1 MSDIEEHRKKIK
13 EITLEMIKLLKTRTD
28 IAKQIG
34 DAKASLGMTVTDEE
48 REDEL
53 RTQVAKLCK
62 EIDLDQSTASKFL
75 NLLLNESVKVQSDN
89 KQTHLSVFL
98 KAKAL
103 EEEGKKIIHLEVGE
117 PDFKPPEGVKI
128 ALAEVYNKGYG
139 KYGPAKGI
147 TELREVLIP
156 GNYFLPSSSYS
167 ASIENVLVCPGA
179 RFAVYLAINT
189 LLNPGDEIIVIE
201 PAWPAYKDGALNA
214 GIKVRT
220 IKTTLE
226 TKWEPSVEQ
235 INNTI
240 NENTKMI
247 VLNYPNNPTGKI
259 LPRKLLDSIVQ
270 TAKEH
275 DLYILSDE
283 IYEYYYTD
291 GDLKA
296 PDIWTEYGYEKTI
309 VTKSFSKSYAMTGY
323 RIGWVI
329 AEPSIIEKM
338 SKLQALSL
346 TNVSEPI
353 QYVALK
359 AMTSTRSQGRMEINP
374 ATARICFTGSSYV
387 GDNADLVRSRLE
399 ALVKIAKDIGLEFV
413 EPDGAMYLF
422 AKTKYKDF
430 DATKFSEKLL
440 EHGVAIAPGE
450 GFGDYKEFFRITA
463 IDETRLK
470 EGMIIL
476 DTILKESYE

>member
-1 MSDIEEHRKKIK
+1 MSDIEEHRKKIE

-28 IAKQIG
+28 IAKKIG

-48 REDEL
+48 REDAL
-53 RTQVAKLCK
+53 RNQVTKLCK
-62 EIDLDQSTASKFL
+62 EIDLDQSTALKFL
-75 NLLLNESVKVQSDN
+75 NFLFNESVKVQSYN

-103 EEEGKKIIHLEVGE
+103 EEQGKKIIHLEVGE
-117 PDFKPPEGVKI
+117 PDFKPPEEVKT
-128 ALAEVYNKGYG
+128 ALEEVYDKGYG

-147 TELREVLIP
+147 TELRKNLAIAGMSGDVSE
-156 GNYFLPSSSYS
+156 
-167 ASIENVLVCPGA
+167 ENIMVCPGA
-179 RFAVYLAINT
+179 RFAVYLAITT

-201 PAWPAYKDGALNA
+201 PAWPAYKDCALNA

-226 TKWEPSVEQ
+226 TRWEPSIDQ
-235 INNTI
+235 INNAI

-247 VLNYPNNPTGKI
+247 ILNYPNNPTGKT
-259 LPRKLLDSIVQ
+259 LPEKLLDDIIQ

-275 DLYILSDE
+275 DLYVLSDE
-283 IYEYYYTD
+283 IYSNMQHGPAFCDSVVKYN
-291 GDLKA
+291 
-296 PDIWTEYGYEKTI
+296 YEKSI
-309 VTKSFSKSYAMTGY
+309 ITKSFSKSHAMTGY
-323 RIGWVI
+323 RIGYAI

-353 QYVALK
+353 QYVALQ
-359 AMTSTRSQGRMEINP
+359 ALGFDTSES
-374 ATARICFTGSSYV
+374 
-387 GDNADLVRSRLE
+387 ADIIRSRLNMLKE
-399 ALVKIAKDIGLEFV
+399 SAKNIGLEFI
-413 EPDGAMYLF
+413 EPDGAMFLF
-422 AKTKYKDF
+422 ARTKHKNF

-440 EHGVAIAPGE
+440 EYGVAIAPGE

-463 IDETRLK
+463 IDETKLM
-470 EGMIIL
+470 EGMTIL
-476 DTILKESYE
+476 DTVMKSNQ

>member
-1 MSDIEEHRKKIK
+1 MSDIEEHRKKIE

-48 REDEL
+48 REDAL

-62 EIDLDQSTASKFL
+62 EIDLDQSTALKFL

-117 PDFKPPEGVKI
+117 PDFKPPKEVKT
-128 ALAEVYNKGYG
+128 ALAEVYDKGYG
-139 KYGPAKGI
+139 KYGSAKGI
-147 TELREVLIP
+147 TELRTAL
-156 GNYFLPSSSYS
+156 
-167 ASIENVLVCPGA
+167 ASKNQIESKENIMICPGA
-179 RFAVYLAINT
+179 RFAVYLAITT
-189 LLNPGDEIIVIE
+189 LLNPSDEIIVIE
-201 PAWPAYKDGALNA
+201 PAWPAYKDCALNA
-214 GIKVRT
+214 GIKVRI

-226 TKWEPSVEQ
+226 TRWEPSIDQ
-235 INNTI
+235 INNAI
-240 NENTKMI
+240 NGNTKMI
-247 VLNYPNNPTGKI
+247 VLNYPNNPTGQI
-259 LPRKLLDSIVQ
+259 LPDELLDSIIQ

-275 DLYILSDE
+275 NLYVLSDE
-283 IYEYYYTD
+283 IYSEYAAQSVTSV
-291 GDLKA
+291 LKYNYQKS
-296 PDIWTEYGYEKTI
+296 II
-309 VTKSFSKSYAMTGY
+309 TKSFSKSHAMTGF
-323 RIGWVI
+323 RIGYVI
-329 AEPSIIEKM
+329 AEPTIIDKM

-353 QYVALK
+353 QYVALQ
-359 AMTSTRSQGRMEINP
+359 A
-374 ATARICFTGSSYV
+374 
-387 GDNADLVRSRLE
+387 LE
-399 ALVKIAKDIGLEFV
+399 ADISENTSIISSRMSVLITCAKHSGLKFSV
-413 EPDGAMYLF
+413 PGGAMYLF

-440 EHGVAIAPGE
+440 ERGVAIAPGE

-463 IDETRLK
+463 IDESKLI
-470 EGMIIL
+470 EGMAIL
-476 DTILKESYE
+476 DTMLKESYE

>member
-1 MSDIEEHRKKIK
+1 MSDIEEHRKKI
-13 EITLEMIKLLKTRTD
+13 EEVTLEMIKLLKTRTD
-28 IAKQIG
+28 ISKKIG
-34 DAKASLGMTVTDEE
+34 NAKASLGMTVTDEE
-48 REDEL
+48 REDAL
-53 RTQVAKLCK
+53 RSQVTKLCK
-62 EIDLDQSTASKFL
+62 EIDLDQSTALKFL

-117 PDFKPPEGVKI
+117 PDFKPPEEVKT
-128 ALAEVYNKGYG
+128 ALAEVYDKGYG
-139 KYGPAKGI
+139 KYGPPKGI
-147 TELREVLIP
+147 TELRLALRSLHEID
-156 GNYFLPSSSYS
+156 GG
-167 ASIENVLVCPGA
+167 IERVMICPGG
-179 RFAVYLAINT
+179 RFAVYLAITT

-201 PAWPAYKDGALNA
+201 PTWPAYKDCALNA

-259 LPRKLLDSIVQ
+259 LPKKLLDSIIQ
-270 TAKEH
+270 TAREH
-275 DLYILSDE
+275 DLYVLSDE
-283 IYEYYYTD
+283 IYSEYSENPSSPETWVSVLSYDYKKSIITQ
-291 GDLKA
+291 
-296 PDIWTEYGYEKTI
+296 
-309 VTKSFSKSYAMTGY
+309 SFSKWKAMTGY
-323 RIGWVI
+323 RIGYAI
-329 AEPSIIEKM
+329 AEPSIIDKM
-338 SKLQALSL
+338 TKLQALSL

-353 QYVALK
+353 QYVALQ
-359 AMTSTRSQGRMEINP
+359 SL
-374 ATARICFTGSSYV
+374 
-387 GDNADLVRSRLE
+387 NADTHSFARKIRSRQKTLSDLAE
-399 ALVKIAKDIGLEFV
+399 NIGLEFI

-422 AKTKYKDF
+422 ARTKHKNF

-463 IDETRLK
+463 IDETKLK
-470 EGMIIL
+470 EGMTIL
-476 DTILKESYE
+476 DSILKEL

>member
-1 MSDIEEHRKKIK
+1 MSDIEEHRKKIE
-13 EITLEMIKLLKTRTD
+13 EITLEMIKLLKTRTN

-48 REDEL
+48 REDAL
-53 RTQVAKLCK
+53 RNQVTKLCK
-62 EIDLDQSTASKFL
+62 EIDLDQSTALKFL
-75 NLLLNESVKVQSDN
+75 NFLFNESVKVQSDN

-117 PDFKPPEGVKI
+117 PDFQPPKEVKT
-128 ALAEVYNKGYG
+128 ALEEVYDKGYG
-139 KYGPAKGI
+139 KYGSPKGI
-147 TELREVLIP
+147 TELRKAL
-156 GNYFLPSSSYS
+156 
-167 ASIENVLVCPGA
+167 ASRENCSEENIMVCPGA
-179 RFAVYLAINT
+179 RFAVYLAITT

-201 PAWPAYKDGALNA
+201 PAWPAYKDCALNA

-226 TKWEPSVEQ
+226 TEWEPTTEQ
-235 INNTI
+235 IDNAM

-259 LPRKLLDSIVQ
+259 IAKPTYHLLLQ
-270 TAKEH
+270 RAKQH
-275 DLYILSDE
+275 DLYVLSDE
-283 IYEYYYTD
+283 IYSDYTFSGLMD
-291 GDLKA
+291 MRIRD
-296 PDIWTEYGYEKTI
+296 YEKTI
-309 VTKSFSKSYAMTGY
+309 ITQSFSKSHAMTGY
-323 RIGWVI
+323 RIGWVV

-346 TNVSEPI
+346 TNISEPI
-353 QYVALK
+353 QYAALQALK
-359 AMTSTRSQGRMEINP
+359 ADTSENSKIIN
-374 ATARICFTGSSYV
+374 
-387 GDNADLVRSRLE
+387 SRLK
-399 ALVKIAKDIGLEFV
+399 ALIKSAKDIGLEFI

-422 AKTKYKDF
+422 AKTKHKNF

-463 IDETRLK
+463 IDETKLK
-470 EGMIIL
+470 EGMTIL
-476 DTILKESYE
+476 DTVMKSNQ

>member
-1 MSDIEEHRKKIK
+1 MSDIEEHRKKI
-13 EITLEMIKLLKTRTD
+13 EEVTLEMIKLLKTRTD

-48 REDEL
+48 REDAL

-75 NLLLNESVKVQSDN
+75 NLLLNESVKVQSDG

-117 PDFKPPEGVKI
+117 PDFKPPKEVKT
-128 ALAEVYNKGYG
+128 ALAEVYDKGYG
-139 KYGPAKGI
+139 KYGPPKGI
-147 TELREVLIP
+147 TELRKALVGWATSDDE
-156 GNYFLPSSSYS
+156 GETQDTE
-167 ASIENVLVCPGA
+167 ENIMVCPGA
-179 RFAVYLAINT
+179 RFAVYLAITT

-201 PAWPAYKDGALNA
+201 PAWPAYKDCALNA

-235 INNTI
+235 INNAI

-247 VLNYPNNPTGKI
+247 ILNSPNNPTGKV

-270 TAKEH
+270 TAKKH

-283 IYEYYYTD
+283 IYDEYFSNDNYAAD
-291 GDLKA
+291 WCSVS
-296 PDIWTEYGYEKTI
+296 IYGYEKSI
-309 VTKSFSKSYAMTGY
+309 VAKSFSKSWAMTGY
-323 RIGWVI
+323 RIGWIV
-329 AEPSIIEKM
+329 ADPSIIEKM

-353 QYVALK
+353 QYIALQALK
-359 AMTSTRSQGRMEINP
+359 ADTSENTKIIN
-374 ATARICFTGSSYV
+374 
-387 GDNADLVRSRLE
+387 SRLE
-399 ALVKIAKDIGLEFV
+399 ALIKIAKNIGLEFI

-463 IDETRLK
+463 IDETKLK
-470 EGMIIL
+470 EGMTIL
-476 DTILKESYE
+476 DSVLKESYE

>member
-1 MSDIEEHRKKIK
+1 MSDIEEHRKKI
-13 EITLEMIKLLKTRTD
+13 EAITLEMIKLLKTRTD

-34 DAKASLGMTVTDEE
+34 DAKANLGMTVTDEE
-48 REDEL
+48 REDAL
-53 RTQVAKLCK
+53 RTQVSKLCK
-62 EIDLDQSTASKFL
+62 EIDLDQSTGLKFL
-75 NLLLNESVKVQSDN
+75 NFLFNESVKVQSDN
-89 KQTHLSVFL
+89 KQTHLSMFL

-117 PDFKPPEGVKI
+117 PDFQPPKEVKT
-128 ALAEVYNKGYG
+128 ALAEVYDKGYG
-139 KYGPAKGI
+139 KYGPTKGI
-147 TELREVLIP
+147 TELRAALSIQEEVDI
-156 GNYFLPSSSYS
+156 GN
-167 ASIENVLVCPGA
+167 IMICPGA
-179 RFAVYLAINT
+179 RFAVYLAITT

-201 PAWPAYKDGALNA
+201 PAWPAYKDCALNA

-235 INNTI
+235 INNAI

-247 VLNYPNNPTGKI
+247 ILNYPNNPTGKT
-259 LPRKLLDSIVQ
+259 LPEKLLGSIIQ

-275 DLYILSDE
+275 NLYVLSDE
-283 IYEYYYTD
+283 IYENYYL
-291 GDLKA
+291 GENPKS
-296 PDIWTEYGYEKTI
+296 ISEYEDVKSI
-309 VTKSFSKSYAMTGY
+309 ITKSFSKSYAMTGY
-323 RIGWVI
+323 RIGWVV
-329 AEPSIIEKM
+329 AGSSMIEKM

-353 QYVALK
+353 QYVALQALK
-359 AMTSTRSQGRMEINP
+359 ADTSKNTEI
-374 ATARICFTGSSYV
+374 IK
-387 GDNADLVRSRLE
+387 SRLE
-399 ALVKIAKDIGLEFV
+399 ALVKSAKDIGLEFI

-440 EHGVAIAPGE
+440 ERGVAIAPGE

-476 DTILKESYE
+476 DAVLKESYE

>member
-1 MSDIEEHRKKIK
+1 MSDIEEHRKKI
-13 EITLEMIKLLKTRTD
+13 EEVTLEMIKLLKTRTD

-48 REDEL
+48 REDAL
-53 RTQVAKLCK
+53 RNQVTKLCK
-62 EIDLDQSTASKFL
+62 EIDLDQSTALKFL
-75 NLLLNESVKVQSDN
+75 NLLLNESVKVQSDG

-117 PDFKPPEGVKI
+117 PDFKPPKEVKT
-128 ALAEVYNKGYG
+128 ALAEVYDKGYG
-139 KYGPAKGI
+139 KYGSPKGI
-147 TELREVLIP
+147 KELVEALAIRNTVFGESVM
-156 GNYFLPSSSYS
+156 
-167 ASIENVLVCPGA
+167 VCPGA
-179 RFAVYLAINT
+179 RFAVYLAITT

-201 PAWPAYKDGALNA
+201 PSWPAYKDCALNA

-226 TKWEPSVEQ
+226 TRWEPSIDQ
-235 INNTI
+235 IKNAI

-247 VLNYPNNPTGKI
+247 VLNYPNNPTGKV
-259 LPRKLLDSIVQ
+259 LPEKLLVNIFQ

-275 DLYILSDE
+275 DLYVLSDE
-283 IYEYYYTD
+283 IYSEYTNHDWTSVLTYT
-291 GDLKA
+291 
-296 PDIWTEYGYEKTI
+296 YEKSI
-309 VTKSFSKSYAMTGY
+309 VTKSFSKSHAMTGY
-323 RIGWVI
+323 RIGYVI
-329 AEPSIIEKM
+329 AEPSIIDKM
-338 SKLQALSL
+338 SKLQALTL

-353 QYVALK
+353 QYIALQALK
-359 AMTSTRSQGRMEINP
+359 ADTSENTKIIN
-374 ATARICFTGSSYV
+374 
-387 GDNADLVRSRLE
+387 SRLE
-399 ALVKIAKDIGLEFV
+399 ALIKIAKDIGLEFV

-422 AKTKYKDF
+422 AKTKYKNF

-463 IDETRLK
+463 IDETRLM
-470 EGMIIL
+470 EGMTIL
-476 DTILKESYE
+476 DTMLKESYE

>member
-1 MSDIEEHRKKIK
+1 
-13 EITLEMIKLLKTRTD
+13 
-28 IAKQIG
+28 
-34 DAKASLGMTVTDEE
+34 
-48 REDEL
+48 
-53 RTQVAKLCK
+53 
-62 EIDLDQSTASKFL
+62 
-75 NLLLNESVKVQSDN
+75 
-89 KQTHLSVFL
+89 L

-117 PDFKPPEGVKI
+117 PDFKPPKEVKT
-128 ALAEVYNKGYG
+128 ALAEVYDKGYG

-147 TELREVLIP
+147 TELRKDLAVIEQSELEDDARFVLSDNIM
-156 GNYFLPSSSYS
+156 
-167 ASIENVLVCPGA
+167 ICPGA
-179 RFAVYLAINT
+179 RFAVYLAITT

-201 PAWPAYKDGALNA
+201 PAWPAYKDCALNA

-226 TKWEPSVEQ
+226 TKWEPSIDQ
-235 INNTI
+235 INNAI

-247 VLNYPNNPTGKI
+247 ILNYPNNPTGKI
-259 LPRKLLDSIVQ
+259 LSDELLDSIIQ

-275 DLYILSDE
+275 DLYVLSDE
-283 IYEYYYTD
+283 IYEKYYNDRHYWAKQVWIYD
-291 GDLKA
+291 
-296 PDIWTEYGYEKTI
+296 YEKII
-309 VTKSFSKSYAMTGY
+309 VTKSFSKSHAMTGY

-353 QYVALK
+353 QYVALQALK
-359 AMTSTRSQGRMEINP
+359 VDTSENTEI
-374 ATARICFTGSSYV
+374 IK
-387 GDNADLVRSRLE
+387 SRLD
-399 ALVKIAKDIGLEFV
+399 ALVKSAKDIGLEFIK
-413 EPDGAMYLF
+413 PDGAMYLF

-470 EGMIIL
+470 EGMTIL
-476 DTILKESYE
+476 DTVLKETV

>member
-1 MSDIEEHRKKIK
+1 MSDIEEHRKKIE

-48 REDEL
+48 REDAL
-53 RTQVAKLCK
+53 RTQVTKLCK
-62 EIDLDQSTASKFL
+62 EIDLDQSTALKFL
-75 NLLLNESVKVQSDN
+75 NFLFNESVKVQSDS

-117 PDFKPPEGVKI
+117 PDFKPPKEVKT
-128 ALAEVYNKGYG
+128 ALAEVYDKGYG
-139 KYGPAKGI
+139 KYGSPKGI
-147 TELREVLIP
+147 TELRKALADWC
-156 GNYFLPSSSYS
+156 S
-167 ASIENVLVCPGA
+167 AYDQEGKVTNQCTEENIMVCPGA
-179 RFAVYLAINT
+179 RFAVYLAITT

-201 PAWPAYKDGALNA
+201 PAWPAYKDCALNA

-226 TKWEPSVEQ
+226 TKWEPSIEQ
-235 INNTI
+235 INNAI
-240 NENTKMI
+240 NQNTKMI
-247 VLNYPNNPTGKI
+247 ILNSPNNPTGKV
-259 LPRKLLDSIVQ
+259 LPEKLLDDIIQ
-270 TAKEH
+270 TAKDH
-275 DLYILSDE
+275 DLYVLSDE
-283 IYEYYYTD
+283 IYSEYANNDWKSVLIYN
-291 GDLKA
+291 
-296 PDIWTEYGYEKTI
+296 YEKSI
-309 VTKSFSKSYAMTGY
+309 VAKSFSKSHAMTGY
-323 RIGWVI
+323 RIGWVV

-353 QYVALK
+353 QYVALQALK
-359 AMTSTRSQGRMEINP
+359 ASKH
-374 ATARICFTGSSYV
+374 GSYPTPE
-387 GDNADLVRSRLE
+387 NQKIIQSRLE
-399 ALVKIAKDIGLEFV
+399 ALIKIAKDIGLEFI

-422 AKTKYKDF
+422 AKTKYKNF

-463 IDETRLK
+463 IDETKLK
-470 EGMIIL
+470 EGMTIL
-476 DTILKESYE
+476 DTVLKESYE

>member
-1 MSDIEEHRKKIK
+1 MSDIEEHRKKIE

-28 IAKQIG
+28 VAKQIG

-48 REDEL
+48 REDAL
-53 RTQVAKLCK
+53 RTQVTKLCK
-62 EIDLDQSTASKFL
+62 EIDLDQSTALKFL
-75 NLLLNESVKVQSDN
+75 NFLFNESVKVQSDN

-117 PDFKPPEGVKI
+117 PDFQPPKEVKT
-128 ALAEVYNKGYG
+128 ALEEVYDKGYG

-147 TELREVLIP
+147 TELRKAL
-156 GNYFLPSSSYS
+156 
-167 ASIENVLVCPGA
+167 ASWVSEYESETQYTEENILVCPGA
-179 RFAVYLAINT
+179 RFAVYLAITT

-201 PAWPAYKDGALNA
+201 PAWPAYKDCALNA

-226 TKWEPSVEQ
+226 TKWEPSIEQ
-235 INNTI
+235 INNAI

-259 LPRKLLDSIVQ
+259 LPKELLASIIR

-275 DLYILSDE
+275 DLYVLSDE
-283 IYEYYYTD
+283 IYEKYSNDDWRSVSIYD
-291 GDLKA
+291 
-296 PDIWTEYGYEKTI
+296 YEKSIITM
-309 VTKSFSKSYAMTGY
+309 SFSKSHAMTGF
-323 RIGWVI
+323 RIGYAI

-338 SKLQALSL
+338 SKLQELSL

-353 QYVALK
+353 QYIALK
-359 AMTSTRSQGRMEINP
+359 ALAADPDFTSI
-374 ATARICFTGSSYV
+374 IK
-387 GDNADLVRSRLE
+387 SRLK
-399 ALVKIAKDIGLEFV
+399 ALVQSAKDIGLEFI

-422 AKTKYKDF
+422 AKTKHKNF

-440 EHGVAIAPGE
+440 EQGVAIAPGE
-450 GFGDYKEFFRITA
+450 GFGDYKEFFRMTA

-470 EGMIIL
+470 EGMTIL
-476 DTILKESYE
+476 DTVLKESYE

>member
-1 MSDIEEHRKKIK
+1 MSDIEEHRKKIE

-48 REDEL
+48 REDAL
-53 RTQVAKLCK
+53 RNQVTKLCK
-62 EIDLDQSTASKFL
+62 EIDLDQSTALKFL
-75 NLLLNESVKVQSDN
+75 NFLFNESVKVQSDS
-89 KQTHLSVFL
+89 KQTHISIFL

-117 PDFKPPEGVKI
+117 PDFKPPEEVKT
-128 ALAEVYNKGYG
+128 ALAEVYDKGYG
-139 KYGPAKGI
+139 KYGSAKGI
-147 TELREVLIP
+147 PELRKALAESEEANVEFCD
-156 GNYFLPSSSYS
+156 GRCTE
-167 ASIENVLVCPGA
+167 ENIMICPGA
-179 RFAVYLAINT
+179 RFAVYLAITT

-201 PAWPAYKDGALNA
+201 PAWPAYKDCALNA

-235 INNTI
+235 INNAI

-247 VLNYPNNPTGKI
+247 ILNYPNNPTGKVLTEDMI
-259 LPRKLLDSIVQ
+259 EKIMFI
-270 TAKEH
+270 AKDH
-275 DLYILSDE
+275 DLYVLSDE
-283 IYEYYYTD
+283 IYEYYSR
-291 GDLKA
+291 GDLNRKQV
-296 PDIWTEYGYEKTI
+296 WTHNYEKSI

-353 QYVALK
+353 QYVALQAIK
-359 AMTSTRSQGRMEINP
+359 ADTSENTEI
-374 ATARICFTGSSYV
+374 IK
-387 GDNADLVRSRLE
+387 SRLE
-399 ALVKIAKDIGLEFV
+399 ALVKTAKDIGLEFI

>member
-1 MSDIEEHRKKIK
+1 MSDIEEHRKKI
-13 EITLEMIKLLKTRTD
+13 EEVTLEMIKLLKTRTD

-34 DAKASLGMTVTDEE
+34 DTKASLGMTVTDEE
-48 REDEL
+48 REDTL
-53 RTQVAKLCK
+53 RSQVTKLCK
-62 EIDLDQSTASKFL
+62 EIDLDQSTALKFL
-75 NLLLNESVKVQSDN
+75 NFLFNESVKVQSDN

-117 PDFKPPEGVKI
+117 PDFKPPLSVKT
-128 ALAEVYNKGYG
+128 ALEEVYDKGYG

-147 TELREVLIP
+147 TELRKGLAGWTNGQFEKYVAL
-156 GNYFLPSSSYS
+156 NLDQ
-167 ASIENVLVCPGA
+167 ENIMVCPGA
-179 RFAVYLAINT
+179 RFAVYLAITT

-201 PAWPAYKDGALNA
+201 PAWPAYKDCALNA

-226 TKWEPSVEQ
+226 TRWEPSIDQ
-235 INNTI
+235 INNAI

-247 VLNYPNNPTGKI
+247 VLNYPNNPTGKT
-259 LPRKLLDSIVQ
+259 LPEKLLDSIMQ

-275 DLYILSDE
+275 DLYVLSDE
-283 IYEYYYTD
+283 IYEDYYSGPGNVEGESPKEILTY
-291 GDLKA
+291 K
-296 PDIWTEYGYEKTI
+296 YEKSI
-309 VTKSFSKSYAMTGY
+309 ITKSFSKSFAMTGF
-323 RIGWVI
+323 RIGYAI

-353 QYVALK
+353 QYVALQVIDS
-359 AMTSTRSQGRMEINP
+359 AFEAVQE
-374 ATARICFTGSSYV
+374 
-387 GDNADLVRSRLE
+387 NAETIGVRLE
-399 ALVKIAKDIGLEFV
+399 MLVESAKDIGLEFV

-476 DTILKESYE
+476 DTMLKESYE

>member
-1 MSDIEEHRKKIK
+1 MSDIEEHRKKIE

-28 IAKQIG
+28 IAKKIG

-48 REDEL
+48 REDAL

-89 KQTHLSVFL
+89 KQTHLSMFL

-117 PDFKPPEGVKI
+117 PDFKPPEVVKT
-128 ALAEVYNKGYG
+128 ALAEAYDKGYG

-147 TELREVLIP
+147 TELRKALAKSDA
-156 GNYFLPSSSYS
+156 G
-167 ASIENVLVCPGA
+167 IENIMICPGA
-179 RFAVYLAINT
+179 RFAVYLTITT

-201 PAWPAYKDGALNA
+201 PAWPAYKDCALNA

-226 TKWEPSVEQ
+226 TKWEPSVDQ
-235 INNTI
+235 INNAI
-240 NENTKMI
+240 NENTKMV
-247 VLNYPNNPTGKI
+247 VLNYPNNPTGK
-259 LPRKLLDSIVQ
+259 KLSENIQDNIIEI
-270 TAKEH
+270 AKKH
-275 DLYILSDE
+275 DLYVLSDE
-283 IYEYYYTD
+283 IYSEYTSINFKSV
-291 GDLKA
+291 L
-296 PDIWTEYGYEKTI
+296 EYDYKKSI
-309 VTKSFSKSYAMTGY
+309 IAKSFSKSHAMTGY
-323 RIGWVI
+323 RIGYVI
-329 AEPSIIEKM
+329 AEPSIIEKI

-353 QYVALK
+353 QYVALQ
-359 AMTSTRSQGRMEINP
+359 AL
-374 ATARICFTGSSYV
+374 
-387 GDNADLVRSRLE
+387 NADTSQNTKIIKSRLE
-399 ALVKIAKDIGLEFV
+399 VLIKSAKDIGLEFI

-463 IDETRLK
+463 IDETRLI
-470 EGMIIL
+470 EGMKIL
-476 DTILKESYE
+476 DTVLKESYE

>member
-1 MSDIEEHRKKIK
+1 MSDIEEHRKKIE

-48 REDEL
+48 REDAL

-62 EIDLDQSTASKFL
+62 EIDLDQSTALKFL

-103 EEEGKKIIHLEVGE
+103 EEQGKKIIHLEVGE
-117 PDFKPPEGVKI
+117 PDFKPQEEVKT
-128 ALAEVYNKGYG
+128 ALEEVYDKGYG

-147 TELREVLIP
+147 TELRKALA
-156 GNYFLPSSSYS
+156 GR
-167 ASIENVLVCPGA
+167 ENCNQENIMICPGA
-179 RFAVYLAINT
+179 RYAVYLAITT

-201 PAWPAYKDGALNA
+201 PAWPAYKDCALNA
-214 GIKVRT
+214 GIKVRI

-226 TKWEPSVEQ
+226 TKWEPSIEQ
-235 INNTI
+235 INSTI

-247 VLNYPNNPTGKI
+247 ILNSPNNPTGEV
-259 LPRKLLDSIVQ
+259 LPEKLLDDIIQ
-270 TAKEH
+270 TAKNH
-275 DLYILSDE
+275 DLYVLSDE
-283 IYEYYYTD
+283 IYSEYANNDWKSVLIYN
-291 GDLKA
+291 
-296 PDIWTEYGYEKTI
+296 YEKSI
-309 VTKSFSKSYAMTGY
+309 VAKSFSKSHAMTGY
-323 RIGWVI
+323 RIGWIV
-329 AEPSIIEKM
+329 ADPSIIEKM

-353 QYVALK
+353 QYVALQALK
-359 AMTSTRSQGRMEINP
+359 ADTSENTEI
-374 ATARICFTGSSYV
+374 IK
-387 GDNADLVRSRLE
+387 SRLE
-399 ALVKIAKDIGLEFV
+399 VLVKIAKDIGLEFID
-413 EPDGAMYLF
+413 PDGAMYLF
-422 AKTKYKDF
+422 ARTKHKDF

-463 IDETRLK
+463 IDETKLK
-470 EGMIIL
+470 EGMTIL
-476 DTILKESYE
+476 DSVLKEL

>member
-1 MSDIEEHRKKIK
+1 MSDIEEHRKKIE

-48 REDEL
+48 REDAL
-53 RTQVAKLCK
+53 RTQVTKLCK
-62 EIDLDQSTASKFL
+62 EIDLDQSTALKFL

-89 KQTHLSVFL
+89 KQTHLSMFL

-117 PDFKPPEGVKI
+117 PDFKPPEEVKT
-128 ALAEVYNKGYG
+128 ALAEVYDKGYG
-139 KYGPAKGI
+139 KYGPVKGI
-147 TELREVLIP
+147 TELRKILSKDSMVD
-156 GNYFLPSSSYS
+156 
-167 ASIENVLVCPGA
+167 IENIMICPGA
-179 RFAVYLAINT
+179 RFAVYLAITT

-201 PAWPAYKDGALNA
+201 PAWPAYKDCALNA

-226 TKWEPSVEQ
+226 TKWEPSIDQ
-235 INNTI
+235 INNAI

-247 VLNYPNNPTGKI
+247 ILNYPNNPTGKN
-259 LPRKLLDSIVQ
+259 LPEKLLDNIMQ

-275 DLYILSDE
+275 DLYVLSDE
-283 IYEYYYTD
+283 IYEDYYLDDEPKKIVT
-291 GDLKA
+291 
-296 PDIWTEYGYEKTI
+296 YGYEKSI
-309 VTKSFSKSYAMTGY
+309 ITKSFSKSFAMTGF
-323 RIGWVI
+323 RIGYAI

-353 QYVALK
+353 QYVALQVIK
-359 AMTSTRSQGRMEINP
+359 SPFETVQENAEIIE
-374 ATARICFTGSSYV
+374 ARLGI
-387 GDNADLVRSRLE
+387 LVES
-399 ALVKIAKDIGLEFV
+399 AKDIGLEFV

-450 GFGDYKEFFRITA
+450 GFGDYKEFFRLTA
-463 IDETRLK
+463 IDETKLK

-476 DTILKESYE
+476 DTVLKESYE

>member
-1 MSDIEEHRKKIK
+1 MSDIEEHRKKIE
-13 EITLEMIKLLKTRTD
+13 EITLDMIKLLKTRTD
-28 IAKQIG
+28 IAKKIG
-34 DAKASLGMTVTDEE
+34 EAKTSLGMTVTDEA
-48 REDEL
+48 REDAL

-89 KQTHLSVFL
+89 KQTHLSMFL

-103 EEEGKKIIHLEVGE
+103 EEQGKEIIHLEVGE
-117 PDFKPPEGVKI
+117 PDFKPPKEVKT
-128 ALAEVYNKGYG
+128 ALAEAYDKGYG

-147 TELREVLIP
+147 TELRKALA
-156 GNYFLPSSSYS
+156 
-167 ASIENVLVCPGA
+167 ASDTKIENIMICPGA
-179 RFAVYLAINT
+179 RFAVYLTITT

-201 PAWPAYKDGALNA
+201 PAWPAYKDCALNA

-226 TKWEPSVEQ
+226 TKWEPSIDQ
-235 INNTI
+235 INNAI
-240 NENTKMI
+240 NENTKMV
-247 VLNYPNNPTGKI
+247 VLNYPNNPTGK
-259 LPRKLLDSIVQ
+259 KLSKNIQDNIIEI
-270 TAKEH
+270 AKKH
-275 DLYILSDE
+275 DLYVLSDE
-283 IYEYYYTD
+283 IYSEYTSTNSKSV
-291 GDLKA
+291 L
-296 PDIWTEYGYEKTI
+296 EYDYKKSI
-309 VTKSFSKSYAMTGY
+309 IAKSFSKSHAMTGY
-323 RIGWVI
+323 RIGYVI
-329 AEPSIIEKM
+329 AEPSIIEKI

-353 QYVALK
+353 QYVALQ
-359 AMTSTRSQGRMEINP
+359 AL
-374 ATARICFTGSSYV
+374 
-387 GDNADLVRSRLE
+387 NADTSQNTEIIKSRLE
-399 ALVKIAKDIGLEFV
+399 VLIKSAKDIGLEFI

-463 IDETRLK
+463 IDETRLI
-470 EGMIIL
+470 EGMKIL
-476 DTILKESYE
+476 DTVLKESYE

>member
-1 MSDIEEHRKKIK
+1 MSDIEEHRKKIE

-48 REDEL
+48 REDAL
-53 RTQVAKLCK
+53 RSQVAKLCK

-156 GNYFLPSSSYS
+156 HNEYMLRSSYS

-235 INNTI
+235 INNAI

-359 AMTSTRSQGRMEINP
+359 AMTST
-374 ATARICFTGSSYV
+374 TTGSSYV

-399 ALVKIAKDIGLEFV
+399 ALVKIAKDIGLEFI

-440 EHGVAIAPGE
+440 EYGVAIAPGE

-463 IDETRLK
+463 INETRLM
-470 EGMIIL
+470 EGMTIL
-476 DTILKESYE
+476 DTVLKETV

>member
-1 MSDIEEHRKKIK
+1 MSDIEEHRKKIE

-28 IAKQIG
+28 IAKKIG
-34 DAKASLGMTVTDEE
+34 DTKANLGMTVTDEE
-48 REDEL
+48 REDTL

-62 EIDLDQSTASKFL
+62 EIGLDQSTALKFL

-117 PDFKPPEGVKI
+117 PDFKPPKEVKT
-128 ALAEVYNKGYG
+128 ALAEVYDKGYG

-147 TELREVLIP
+147 TELRNKLAACYYETD
-156 GNYFLPSSSYS
+156 
-167 ASIENVLVCPGA
+167 IENIMICPGA

-201 PAWPAYKDGALNA
+201 PAWPAYKDCALNA

-226 TKWEPSVEQ
+226 TKWEPSIEQ
-235 INNTI
+235 INNAI

-247 VLNYPNNPTGKI
+247 ILNYPNNPTGKDLTEDMLEKI
-259 LPRKLLDSIVQ
+259 MFIAMD
-270 TAKEH
+270 H
-275 DLYILSDE
+275 DLYVLSDE
-283 IYEYYYTD
+283 IYEIYHSK
-291 GDLKA
+291 GDSHRWQLWA
-296 PDIWTEYGYEKTI
+296 HNYEKSI
-309 VTKSFSKSYAMTGY
+309 VTKSFSKTFAMTGY
-323 RIGWVI
+323 RIGYTI
-329 AEPSIIEKM
+329 ADPSIIEKM
-338 SKLQALSL
+338 SKLQALCL

-353 QYVALK
+353 QYAALQ
-359 AMTSTRSQGRMEINP
+359 ALDSDAYGN
-374 ATARICFTGSSYV
+374 
-387 GDNADLVRSRLE
+387 NAIIKPRLE
-399 ALVKIAKDIGLEFV
+399 ALVKIAKDIGLEFI

-422 AKTKYKDF
+422 AKTKYKNF

-463 IDETRLK
+463 IDETRLM
-470 EGMIIL
+470 EGMTIL
-476 DTILKESYE
+476 DSVLKETV

>member
-1 MSDIEEHRKKIK
+1 MSDIEEHRKKIE

-48 REDEL
+48 RENAL
-53 RTQVAKLCK
+53 RTQVTKLCK
-62 EIDLDQSTASKFL
+62 EIDLDQSTALKFL
-75 NLLLNESVKVQSDN
+75 NLLFNESVKVQSDN

-117 PDFKPPEGVKI
+117 PDFKPPKEVKT
-128 ALAEVYNKGYG
+128 ALAEAYDKGYG

-147 TELREVLIP
+147 PELRRAISALHYLEENIP
-156 GNYFLPSSSYS
+156 DN
-167 ASIENVLVCPGA
+167 IMVCPGA
-179 RFAVYLAINT
+179 RFAVYLAITT

-201 PAWPAYKDGALNA
+201 PAWPAYKDCALNA
-214 GIKVRT
+214 GVKVRT

-226 TKWEPSVEQ
+226 TEWEPSIEQ
-235 INNTI
+235 INNAI

-247 VLNYPNNPTGKI
+247 VINYPNNPTGKWWNPMVDKI
-259 LPRKLLDSIVQ
+259 IN
-270 TAKEH
+270 AAEEH
-275 DLYILSDE
+275 DLYVLSDE
-283 IYEYYYTD
+283 IYEKYDRGTVLGNPSCWD
-291 GDLKA
+291 VQ
-296 PDIWTEYGYEKTI
+296 YEKTI
-309 VTKSFSKSYAMTGY
+309 ITKSFSKSHAMTGY
-323 RIGWVI
+323 RIGYVI
-329 AEPSIIEKM
+329 ADQPIIEKM

-346 TNVSEPI
+346 TNVAEPI
-353 QYVALK
+353 QYVAFQALE
-359 AMTSTRSQGRMEINP
+359 ADTSENVKI
-374 ATARICFTGSSYV
+374 V
-387 GDNADLVRSRLE
+387 KSRLE
-399 ALVKIAKDIGLEFV
+399 ALVKIAKDIGLEFI

-422 AKTKYKDF
+422 AKTKYKNF

-440 EHGVAIAPGE
+440 KHGVAIAPGE

-463 IDETRLK
+463 IDETKLK

-476 DTILKESYE
+476 DTVLKESYE

>member
-1 MSDIEEHRKKIK
+1 MSDIEEHRKKIE

-48 REDEL
+48 REDAL
-53 RTQVAKLCK
+53 RTQVTKLCK

-75 NLLLNESVKVQSDN
+75 NLLLNESVKVQSDG
-89 KQTHLSVFL
+89 KQTHLSIFL

-117 PDFKPPEGVKI
+117 PDFKPPQEVKT
-128 ALAEVYNKGYG
+128 ALEEVYDKGYG
-139 KYGPAKGI
+139 KYGPAKGM
-147 TELREVLIP
+147 TELRAALTRHRPMNTRI
-156 GNYFLPSSSYS
+156 SSGGHV
-167 ASIENVLVCPGA
+167 ITEENIMICPGA
-179 RFAVYLAINT
+179 RFGVYLAITT

-201 PAWPAYKDGALNA
+201 PAWPAYKDCALNA

-226 TKWEPSVEQ
+226 TKWEPSIEQ
-235 INNTI
+235 INNAI

-247 VLNYPNNPTGKI
+247 ILNYPNNPTGKI
-259 LPRKLLDSIVQ
+259 LSNRLQDDIIAIARENQ
-270 TAKEH
+270 
-275 DLYILSDE
+275 LYVLSDE
-283 IYEYYYTD
+283 IYYDYANTD
-291 GDLKA
+291 SDAVPRMTLL
-296 PDIWTEYGYEKTI
+296 DNDYEKSI
-309 VTKSFSKSYAMTGY
+309 ITKSFSKSHAMTGF
-323 RIGWVI
+323 RIGWVV

-353 QYVALK
+353 QYAALQ
-359 AMTSTRSQGRMEINP
+359 ALEADVSGNTEI
-374 ATARICFTGSSYV
+374 IK
-387 GDNADLVRSRLE
+387 SRLE
-399 ALVKIAKDIGLEFV
+399 ALVKIAKDIGLEFI

-463 IDETRLK
+463 IDESKLI
-470 EGMIIL
+470 EGIMLL
-476 DTILKESYE
+476 DTMLKESYG

>member
-1 MSDIEEHRKKIK
+1 MSDIEEHRKKIE

-34 DAKASLGMTVTDEE
+34 DAKANLGMTVTDEE
-48 REDEL
+48 REDAL
-53 RTQVAKLCK
+53 RTQVTKLCK
-62 EIDLDQSTASKFL
+62 EIDLDQSTALKFL
-75 NLLLNESVKVQSDN
+75 NLQLNESETVHSDN
-89 KQTHLSVFL
+89 KQTHLSMFL

-103 EEEGKKIIHLEVGE
+103 EEQGKKIIHLEVGE
-117 PDFKPPEGVKI
+117 PDFKPPKEVKT
-128 ALAEVYNKGYG
+128 ALEEVYDKGYG
-139 KYGPAKGI
+139 KYGSPKGI
-147 TELREVLIP
+147 TELRKALAAE
-156 GNYFLPSSSYS
+156 S
-167 ASIENVLVCPGA
+167 ANVSEENIMICPGA
-179 RFAVYLAINT
+179 RYGVYLAITT

-201 PAWPAYKDGALNA
+201 PAWPAYKDCALNA
-214 GIKVRT
+214 GVKVRT

-226 TKWEPSVEQ
+226 TEWEPSIEQ
-235 INNTI
+235 INNAI

-247 VLNYPNNPTGKI
+247 VINYPNNPTGKWWNPMVDKI
-259 LPRKLLDSIVQ
+259 IN
-270 TAKEH
+270 AAEEH
-275 DLYILSDE
+275 DLYVLSDE
-283 IYEYYYTD
+283 IYEKYDRGTVLGNPSCWD
-291 GDLKA
+291 VQSNVD
-296 PDIWTEYGYEKTI
+296 KTI
-309 VTKSFSKSYAMTGY
+309 ITKSFSKSHAMTGY
-323 RIGWVI
+323 RIGYVI

-353 QYVALK
+353 QYVALQ
-359 AMTSTRSQGRMEINP
+359 ALEADVSGNTEIIN
-374 ATARICFTGSSYV
+374 
-387 GDNADLVRSRLE
+387 SRLE
-399 ALVKIAKDIGLEFV
+399 ALVKIAKDIGLEFI

-440 EHGVAIAPGE
+440 ERGVAIAPGE

-476 DTILKESYE
+476 DTVLKESYE

>member
-1 MSDIEEHRKKIK
+1 
-13 EITLEMIKLLKTRTD
+13 MIKLLKTRTD

-34 DAKASLGMTVTDEE
+34 DDKASLGMTVTDEE
-48 REDEL
+48 REDAL
-53 RTQVAKLCK
+53 RNQVAKLCK
-62 EIDLDQSTASKFL
+62 EIDLDQSTALKFL
-75 NLLLNESVKVQSDN
+75 NFLFNESVKLQSDN

-117 PDFKPPEGVKI
+117 PDFKPPLSVKT
-128 ALAEVYNKGYG
+128 ALGEVYDKGYG

-147 TELREVLIP
+147 TELRKALTEDRGIHTSWS
-156 GNYFLPSSSYS
+156 GT
-167 ASIENVLVCPGA
+167 ITEENIMICPGA
-179 RFAVYLAINT
+179 RFAVYLAITT
-189 LLNPGDEIIVIE
+189 LLNPGDEMIVIE
-201 PAWPAYKDGALNA
+201 PAWPAYKDCALNA

-226 TKWEPSVEQ
+226 TNWEPSVEQ

-259 LPRKLLDSIVQ
+259 LPRKLLDSIMQ

-275 DLYILSDE
+275 DLYVLSDE
-283 IYEYYYTD
+283 IYEYYFKD
-291 GDLKA
+291 GDQ
-296 PDIWTEYGYEKTI
+296 PSSSIWEYRYEKSIITS
-309 VTKSFSKSYAMTGY
+309 SFSKSYAMTGY
-323 RIGWVI
+323 RIGWAL

-359 AMTSTRSQGRMEINP
+359 ARTNTRTN
-374 ATARICFTGSSYV
+374 SSYV
-387 GDNADLVRSRLE
+387 ADNANLVRSRLE
-399 ALVKIAKDIGLEFV
+399 ALVKTAKDIGLEFI

-422 AKTKYKDF
+422 ARTKYKNF
-430 DATKFSEKLL
+430 DATKLSEKLL

-463 IDETRLK
+463 IDKTKLMEGMTILDSVLK
-470 EGMIIL
+470 E
-476 DTILKESYE
+476 TV

>member
-1 MSDIEEHRKKIK
+1 MSDIEEHRKKIE

-48 REDEL
+48 REDAL
-53 RTQVAKLCK
+53 RSQVTKLCK
-62 EIDLDQSTASKFL
+62 EIDLDQSTALKFL
-75 NLLLNESVKVQSDN
+75 NFLFNESVKVQSDK

-117 PDFKPPEGVKI
+117 PDFRPPEEVKT
-128 ALAEVYNKGYG
+128 ALKEVYDKGYG

-147 TELREVLIP
+147 TELRKELVKW
-156 GNYFLPSSSYS
+156 NSY
-167 ASIENVLVCPGA
+167 ARDEGEWKRPTEENIMVVPGA
-179 RFAVYLAINT
+179 RFAVYLAITT

-359 AMTSTRSQGRMEINP
+359 AMTST
-374 ATARICFTGSSYV
+374 FTGSSYV
-387 GDNADLVRSRLE
+387 GDNANLVRSRLE
-399 ALVKIAKDIGLEFV
+399 ALVKIAKDIGLEFI

-422 AKTKYKDF
+422 AKTKYKNF
-430 DATKFSEKLL
+430 DSTKVSEKLL

-450 GFGDYKEFFRITA
+450 RFGDYKEFFRITA
-463 IDETRLK
+463 IDETKLM
-470 EGMIIL
+470 EGMTIL
-476 DTILKESYE
+476 DTVLKESYG